1 MARMQTY
8 EERRAGEELRPLF
21 LAAMGFDTSIVR
33 AAEHMGISHY
43 VLTRWIGHEAG
54 LALVHHDVVKK
65 FIAEKPA
72 LCAQKR
78 GAKRK
83 GDK

>member
-1 MARMQTY
+1 MARIQTY
-8 EERRAGEELRPLF
+8 EEKRAGEELRPLF
-21 LAAMGFDTSIVR
+21 LAAMGHDTSVVR

-54 LALVHHDVVKK
+54 LALVHHDVVKR
-65 FIAEKPA
+65 FIAEKPV